1 MFSFV
6 FLLFCFRYVAYG
18 PLIGVAMKP
27 RLPVFTSVG
36 VRLQDVGCRMAS
48 SMGCL
53 RAEAATDKAAV
64 LADVDPMIGV
74 STVIPRRGTHGASSL
89 SS

>member
-1 MFSFV
+1 
-6 FLLFCFRYVAYG
+6 
-18 PLIGVAMKP
+18 
-27 RLPVFTSVG
+27 
-36 VRLQDVGCRMAS
+36 MAS

-74 STVIPRRGTHGASSL
+74 STAIPRRGAHGALIVIIVLMGLFGRGYFPESPGSDSL
-89 SS
+89 GGVPVGH